1 MGNGHAILQACAVD
15 TNVWMK
21 SLAYGIQ
28 VFVQPKRTKNTLYT
42 RLSIN
47 GYPEERLLVNNSD
60 VLRGGRD
67 GVNHSKKLY
76 SQGLY
81 SRQQQKREHSNNKN
95 KKLQGDKTTAKE
107 HLYNVHV

>member
-1 MGNGHAILQACAVD
+1 M
-15 TNVWMK
+15 
-21 SLAYGIQ
+21 
-28 VFVQPKRTKNTLYT
+28 VFRFLYNQKEQKNTLYT
-42 RLSIN
+42 CLSID